1 MVRSANVMLPSRVI
15 RSIAALLFSALMQT
29 AHKYAQDTFG
39 TLMRCVFIFYRTVNL
54 ELRGNI
60 SAVGRYQDRNS
71 IIFHIHYI
79 IPFPCSST
87 VPIHFYVAKADLFA
101 LCEIFLLSP
110 KVSHV
115 SFERYHDADPL
126 ARGAVLSDPEAHRAR
141 NFPAFERDELALVA
155 ELDIAMFAGKRL
167 AYYLLY
173 PVVGEVGGDVLSV
186 KRAYMIRIVAQQLAF
201 FGQSK
206 RYSLGGGICAL

>member
-1 MVRSANVMLPSRVI
+1 M
-15 RSIAALLFSALMQT
+15 
-29 AHKYAQDTFG
+29 
-39 TLMRCVFIFYRTVNL
+39 
-54 ELRGNI
+54 
-60 SAVGRYQDRNS
+60 
-71 IIFHIHYI
+71 
-79 IPFPCSST
+79 
-87 VPIHFYVAKADLFA
+87 
-101 LCEIFLLSP
+101 
-110 KVSHV
+110 
-115 SFERYHDADPL
+115 SFKRYHDADPL

-201 FGQSK
+201 SDRARDILSAVVYAPFTLSVGLKWNHTVDVLVSG
-206 RYSLGGGICAL
+206 RGAS

>member
-1 MVRSANVMLPSRVI
+1 MHTHFVNRASWRCKRKSPFAPSKRKSIGVVRSANVMLPSRVI

-87 VPIHFYVAKADLFA
+87 VPIHFYVVKADLFA
-101 LCEIFLLSP
+101 LCEIFLLSLRIRRVCLVCATRACAEIRRE
-110 KVSHV
+110 KQ
-115 SFERYHDADPL
+115 EAKTPL
-126 ARGAVLSDPEAHRAR
+126 PTKARRASAARCAAPSRRGRQSLSEW
-141 NFPAFERDELALVA
+141 
-155 ELDIAMFAGKRL
+155 
-167 AYYLLY
+167 
-173 PVVGEVGGDVLSV
+173 
-186 KRAYMIRIVAQQLAF
+186 
-201 FGQSK
+201 
-206 RYSLGGGICAL
+206 